1 MLLSMK
7 AMEDEMATC
16 KACGLDVGMLRGG
29 RCKTCDKLYR
39 AAKTNDLQAAQDYA
53 DRGGTDLPGVVG
65 QQAQLNEAVSAIEVT
80 TETFVPH
87 VVERLGVVT
96 GQCALGMNIFRD
108 FTAEI
113 RDLVG
118 GRSGAYQ
125 KAIKEAKDKCIAD
138 MKVEA
143 AELGAEA
150 VIAMDLDFNEITGGG
165 GLFGGKG
172 MIMVVATGTAVK
184 LAKG

>member
-1 MLLSMK
+1 MPQ
-7 AMEDEMATC
+7 C
-16 KACGLDVGMLRGG
+16 KACGVEVGMIRGG
-29 RCKTCDKLYR
+29 RCKTCDQLYR
-39 AAKTNDLQAAQDYA
+39 AAKANDPEAAQAYA
-53 DRGGTDLPGVVG
+53 DRGGTDLPGVVS
-65 QQAQLNEAVSAIEVT
+65 QRTQLNEAVNAIEVT
-80 TETFVPH
+80 TETFVPN
-87 VVERLGVVT
+87 VAERLGVVT
-96 GQCALGMNIFRD
+96 GQCELGMNIFRD

-125 KAIKEAKDKCIAD
+125 KAIREAKDQCITD

-165 GLFGGKG
+165 GLFGGRE
-172 MIMVVATGTAVK
+172 
-184 LAKG
+184 